1 MRLKTNRRSL
11 DAHGLF
17 PHYFYRFDNAFYDST
32 EQLDSEKHQQ
42 F

>member
-11 DAHGLF
+11 DAQGPF

-32 EQLDSEKHQQ
+32 EQLDSEQGLQ
-42 F
+42 A